1 VKIVERKLMKAIL
14 KFNLDEPEDIT
25 SFARANKAQDYF
37 LALWDIG
44 EQLRS
49 WEKHGHCFKDADD
62 ALSQIREDFYRVI
75 NHFNINLDEA

>member
-1 VKIVERKLMKAIL
+1 MIVVGIKLMKAIL
-14 KFNLDEPEDIT
+14 EFDLNEPEDVS

-37 LALWDIG
+37 LALWDICA
-44 EQLRS
+44 QLRS
-49 WEKHGHCFKDADD
+49 WEKYGHPFKDADD

>member
-25 SFARANKAQDYF
+25 SFARATKAQDYF

-49 WEKHGHCFKDADD
+49 WEKHGHSFKDADD

>member
-1 VKIVERKLMKAIL
+1 MKAIL
-14 KFNLDEPEDIT
+14 EFDLPEDLIEYT
-25 SFARANKAQDYF
+25 KVNKAQDYF

-49 WEKHGHCFKDADD
+49 WDKYGHPFKDADD
-62 ALSQIREDFYRVI
+62 ALTQIREDFYRVM

>member
-1 VKIVERKLMKAIL
+1 MKAIL
-14 KFNLDEPEDIT
+14 KFNLDEPEDVL

-49 WEKHGHCFKDADD
+49 WDKHGHPFKDADD
-62 ALSQIREDFYRVI
+62 ALSQIREDFYRVV
-75 NHFNINLDEA
+75 NHFSINLDDA

>member
-1 VKIVERKLMKAIL
+1 MKAIL
-14 KFNLDEPEDIT
+14 KFNLDEPEDAL
-25 SFARANKAQDYF
+25 SFARANKGQDYF

-49 WEKHGHCFKDADD
+49 WEKYGHPFKDADD
-62 ALSQIREDFYRVI
+62 ALSQIRKDFYRVM

>member
-1 VKIVERKLMKAIL
+1 MVVGEWLMKAIL

-25 SFARANKAQDYF
+25 SFARATKGQDYF

-49 WEKHGHCFKDADD
+49 WKKYGHPFKDAND
-62 ALSQIREDFYRVI
+62 ALSQIREDFYRVM
-75 NHFNINLDEA
+75 NHFDINLDES